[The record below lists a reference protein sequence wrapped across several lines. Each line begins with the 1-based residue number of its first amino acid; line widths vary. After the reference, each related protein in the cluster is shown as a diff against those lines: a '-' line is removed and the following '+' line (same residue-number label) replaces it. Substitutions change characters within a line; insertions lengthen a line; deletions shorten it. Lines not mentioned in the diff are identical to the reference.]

1 MSFLS
6 KNKTQ
11 EPTPTPSTS
20 TAVTSKTPLHRTI
33 NTIPDIIA
41 PSSIEVDF
49 RYLQVGEKF
58 YRTFFIVGYP
68 RYVST
73 GWLSSVIDFDQSLN
87 ISMFIY
93 PVYVNDVL
101 SNLKRK
107 IAEMEATLIEQEEK
121 GQAINPQIEAALN
134 DAYGLQAEL
143 AKGMERFF
151 QFSLYITLIA
161 NNKIELEESTK
172 KLTSTLSSLLL
183 VPKVATLQMED
194 GFKAT
199 LPFGIDRLLITR
211 NMDTS
216 SLASTFPFTSAT
228 LTQDKGILYGV
239 NQQNGSL
246 VVFDRYSLENA
257 NEVVF
262 GKSGSGKSF
271 TIKLEIIRQFMFG
284 AEVVVIDP
292 EREYDKLATALGGEH
307 VDFSPTSPIKIN
319 PFDLAGVYEEGE
331 NELGLK
337 ILSLR
342 ALLKIM
348 LGNFD
353 PSHDAVLDKALVATY
368 AQKGITQD
376 PNTQTKT
383 PPMMSDLY
391 AILHNQQ
398 DPISQDLALRLE
410 KYVTGSLSGLFN
422 SQSNFDFNNPLT
434 VFSIRDLEDEL
445 RPIAMHIIL
454 DFIWLRVRKTLKKR
468 LLIVDE
474 AWYLMKNEDSASF
487 MYGIAKRAR
496 KYYLGLTTAT
506 QDVQDFLSNDYGKA
520 VLANSSI
527 QILLKQSPTEIE
539 TVAKTFYLSTG
550 EKQLLLSS
558 GVGEGLFFAGQNH
571 VALQIVAAPFEKEL
585 INTNPQ
591 EQTQA
596 QQGQTPHSPSSTP
609 TASIQD
615 KQPTE
620 QKTTSVS

>member
-1 MSFLS
+1 MKLFGS
-6 KNKTQ
+6 KKTQ
-11 EPTPTPSTS
+11 QPPAPAIPNASAQQTPP
-20 TAVTSKTPLHRTI
+20 PFHRTI
-33 NTIPDIIA
+33 TSIPDIIA
-41 PSSIEVDF
+41 PSSVEVDF
-49 RYLQVGEKF
+49 RYIQVGEKY

-73 GWLSSVIDFDQSLN
+73 GWLSPVIDFDQSLN
-87 ISMFIY
+87 LSMFVY

-107 IAEMEATLIEQEEK
+107 IAEMEATLGDQEEK
-121 GQAINPQIEAALN
+121 GQAVNPQIAAALN

-161 NNKIELEESTK
+161 GSKSELEESTK

-183 VPKVATLQMED
+183 VPKIATLQMED
-194 GFKAT
+194 GFKTT
-199 LPFGIDRLLITR
+199 LPLAQDRLNISR

-284 AEVVVIDP
+284 AEVIVIDP
-292 EREYDKLATALGGEH
+292 EREYERLAEALGGEH
-307 VDFSPTSPIKIN
+307 VDFSPTSTIKLN
-319 PFDLAGVYEEGE
+319 PFDLAGIYEEGE

-348 LGNFD
+348 LGSLD
-353 PSHDAVLDKALVATY
+353 PSHDAVLDKALVTTY

-376 PNTQTKT
+376 PTTQTKT
-383 PPMMSDLY
+383 PPLMADLY
-391 AILHNQQ
+391 NVLHQQQ
-398 DPISQDLALRLE
+398 DPISQDLTLRLE
-410 KYVTGSLSGLFN
+410 KFVSGSLSGLFN
-422 SQSNFDFNNPLT
+422 EQSNFDFNNPLT

-454 DFIWLRVRKTLKKR
+454 DFIWTRVRKTLKKR

-506 QDVQDFLSNDYGKA
+506 QDVQDFLSNDYGRA

-527 QILLKQSPTEIE
+527 QILLRQSPTEIE

-550 EKQLLLSS
+550 EKQMLLSA
-558 GVGEGLFFAGQNH
+558 GVGQGLFFAGQNH
-571 VALQIVAAPFEKEL
+571 VAIQIVAAPFETDL
-585 INTNPQ
+585 ITTNPQ
-591 EQTQA
+591 ELQKRQQA
-596 QQGQTPHSPSSTP
+596 TEQTP
-609 TASIQD
+609 QG
-615 KQPTE
+615 
-620 QKTTSVS
+620 VS

>member
-1 MSFLS
+1 MSLFG
-6 KNKTQ
+6 KKTNPSTPPQPTTPNSSVQKQ
-11 EPTPTPSTS
+11 EP
-20 TAVTSKTPLHRTI
+20 VFHRTI
-33 NTIPDIIA
+33 ASIPDIIA
-41 PSSIEVDF
+41 PSKVEVDF
-49 RYLQVGEKF
+49 RYIQVGGKF

-73 GWLSSVIDFDQSLN
+73 GWLAPVIDFDQSLN
-87 ISMFIY
+87 ISMFVY

-107 IAEMEATLIEQEEK
+107 IAEMEATLGAQQEK
-121 GQAINPQIEAALN
+121 GQAVNPQVEAALN

-151 QFSLYITLIA
+151 QFGMYITLIA
-161 NNKIELEESTK
+161 NDKSELEESTK

-183 VPKVATLQMED
+183 VPKIATLQMED
-194 GFKAT
+194 GFKTT
-199 LPFGIDRLLITR
+199 LPLGQDRLLVSR

-246 VVFDRYSLENA
+246 VIFDRYSMENA

-271 TIKLEIIRQFMFG
+271 TIKLEIMRQFMFG

-292 EREYDKLATALGGEH
+292 EREYEKLAQALGGEH
-307 VDFSPTSPIKIN
+307 VDFSPTSPIKLN

-348 LGNFD
+348 LGTLD
-353 PSHDAVLDKALVATY
+353 PSHDAVLDKALITTY

-376 PNTQTKT
+376 PSTQSKT
-383 PPMMSDLY
+383 PPLMSDLY
-391 AILHNQQ
+391 NVLHQQQ
-398 DPISQDLALRLE
+398 DPISQDLTLRLE
-410 KYVTGSLSGLFN
+410 KFVTGSLSGLFN
-422 SQSNFDFNNPLT
+422 SQSNFDFNNTLT

-454 DFIWLRVRKTLKKR
+454 DFIWTRIRKTLKKR

-474 AWYLMKNEDSASF
+474 AWYLMRNEDSASF
-487 MYGIAKRAR
+487 IYGIAKRAR

-520 VLANSSI
+520 VLANSSL
-527 QILLKQSPTEIE
+527 QILLRQSPTEIE
-539 TVAKTFYLSTG
+539 TVAKTFNLSLG

-558 GVGEGLFFAGQNH
+558 NVGEGLFFAGTNH
-571 VALQIVAAPFEKEL
+571 VAIQVVAAPFEAEL

-591 EQTQA
+591 ELQNQQATQTS
-596 QQGQTPHSPSSTP
+596 QTPSPQQTS
-609 TASIQD
+609 Q
-615 KQPTE
+615 
-620 QKTTSVS
+620 SVS